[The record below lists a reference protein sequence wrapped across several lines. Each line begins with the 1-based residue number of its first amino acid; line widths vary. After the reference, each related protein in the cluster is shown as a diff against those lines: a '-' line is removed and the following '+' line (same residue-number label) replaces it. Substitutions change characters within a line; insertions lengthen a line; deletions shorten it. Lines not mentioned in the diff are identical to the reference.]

1 MSCMELLCE
10 EKGKDGI
17 FAYGIKNRYNYLPI
31 DICEENKNR
40 ELKEYL
46 EKFSQL
52 TKKSELQRANRK
64 TKIFADLPEE
74 EKVMWTLKGQ

>member
-1 MSCMELLCE
+1 VNGFTALHHCAIQNFMSCMELLCE

-46 EKFSQL
+46 EKFS
-52 TKKSELQRANRK
+52 
-64 TKIFADLPEE
+64 
-74 EKVMWTLKGQ
+74 